1 MTLDPDTTPLV
12 TLSHGGAVAGVRS
25 NGVAR
30 FLGIPYA
37 AAPFGPH
44 RFRAPQ
50 PVVPWTAVRDASRH
64 GPTVPKGQYPE
75 YARRLLHEIEIP
87 GEECLNLNVWAP
99 ADGVHAPGA
108 RRPVLV
114 WIHGGS
120 FLQGSNS
127 LPEYD
132 GSSFAR
138 DGVVCVGINYRL
150 GIEGFLELPDADGNR
165 GLRDMIAALR
175 WVREE
180 IVGFGGDPDR
190 VTVAGESAGAMAI
203 GPLLAVPS
211 ARGLFHRAILH
222 SGAASHT
229 LTPDQAS
236 ALAAQLS
243 AVVDRP
249 ATRAALSELTPRELL
264 DATAQMFER
273 ARNLAAADELAPL
286 ALRTL
291 PLAPVVDGDL
301 LPEDPLLAAAQ
312 GAGADVPALLC
323 RTRDE
328 SRLFVV
334 PTGALAAVDD
344 ATLDRAAGELYGL
357 PADGLAVYRA
367 QRPGCAA
374 AEVLADIYTDRLY
387 LLPATALAEARA
399 SAGGSTWMARFDAIG
414 LAENDGLGSCHASDL
429 PFAFATIDEPSV
441 RARIGPSPSRA
452 ASELLHGAWVA
463 FARDGDPGWPVYDVA
478 NRATALL
485 PDADAVTVVKDPSG
499 DERRA
504 WSGLPGA

>member
-1 MTLDPDTTPLV
+1 M
-12 TLSHGGAVAGVRS
+12 
-25 NGVAR
+25 
-30 FLGIPYA
+30 
-37 AAPFGPH
+37 
-44 RFRAPQ
+44 PQ
-50 PVVPWTAVRDASRH
+50 NVS
-64 GPTVPKGQYPE
+64 
-75 YARRLLHEIEIP
+75 
-87 GEECLNLNVWAP
+87 VWAP
-99 ADGVHAPGA
+99 ADGVEAPGA

-132 GSSFAR
+132 GTSFAR

-150 GIEGFLELPDADGNR
+150 GIEGFLKLPDADGNR

-180 IVGFGGDPDR
+180 IAGFGGDPDR
-190 VTVAGESAGAMAI
+190 VTVAGESSGAMAI

-211 ARGLFHRAILH
+211 ARGLFQRAILH
-222 SGAASHT
+222 SGAASHA
-229 LTPDQAS
+229 LSADQAS
-236 ALAAQLS
+236 ALAGQLS
-243 AVVDRP
+243 AVVGRP
-249 ATRAALSELTPRELL
+249 ATRAALAELTPRELIE
-264 DATAQMFER
+264 ATARLFER

-301 LPEDPLLAAAQ
+301 LPEDPLVAAGS
-312 GAGADVPALLC
+312 GAGADVPVLLC

-367 QRPGCAA
+367 HRPGRSPGD
-374 AEVLADIYTDRLY
+374 VLADIYTDRLY

-399 SAGGSTWMARFDAIG
+399 GAGGSTWMARFDAIG
-414 LAENDGLGSCHASDL
+414 LADNDGLGSCHASDL

-478 NRATALL
+478 RRATALL
-485 PDADAVTVVKDPSG
+485 ADTVIVVEDPSG

-504 WSGLPGA
+504 WAALPER